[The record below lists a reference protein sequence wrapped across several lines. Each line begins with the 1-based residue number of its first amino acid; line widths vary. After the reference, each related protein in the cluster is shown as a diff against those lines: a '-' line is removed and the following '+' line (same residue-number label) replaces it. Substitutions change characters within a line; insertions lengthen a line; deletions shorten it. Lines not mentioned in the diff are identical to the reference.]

1 MTRKWQH
8 SLCDASSL
16 ILVIISVWDLSR
28 KKRRSS
34 SFWFTQ
40 GGPFVVDRFHTYYWI
55 RLTQVIFINKYEI
68 NYYSGTLYPVKWLY
82 FNERR
87 GTTKSCRSILFLS
100 GRRGRREENRRR
112 EGGCLS
118 LQLSDQRATHSV
130 WGKDNE
136 PVISSPEILMWGN
149 KAIHYPS
156 EVLGKIDIVA
166 SCCQTQLNSLPSTS
180 NVWDRKSVFGMQLCL
195 GMFLSPIMMSVAKTS
210 SATQS
215 RLQRVLRLNGVWE
228 VI

>member
-1 MTRKWQH
+1 MDDREN
-8 SLCDASSL
+8 ASSVIL
-16 ILVIISVWDLSR
+16 IIISLLS
-28 KKRRSS
+28 SL
-34 SFWFTQ
+34 WFTQ
-40 GGPFVVDRFHTYYWI
+40 GGSFTAAHFHRYYWI
-55 RLTQVIFINKYEI
+55 RLTFQVISINTYEI
-68 NYYSGTLYPVKWLY
+68 RNYYLGTLYPIKWLY

-166 SCCQTQLNSLPSTS
+166 SCCQTQLNSLPSMS
-180 NVWDRKSVFGMQLCL
+180 NVWDR
-195 GMFLSPIMMSVAKTS
+195 
-210 SATQS
+210 SAFWMLIVNFSQP
-215 RLQRVLRLNGVWE
+215 NFE
-228 VI
+228 VCR